1 MTRHPYLEDHRK
13 IFTTNIANIPSVC
26 CSQDYIKQGTLTS
39 KVKLIKIVIKFV
51 IRDPYLENDIKI
63 IDIWFA
69 NMSLVHCSQA
79 YGKLGTLTIKGKL
92 LKSQS
97 HL

>member
-1 MTRHPYLEDHRK
+1 M
-13 IFTTNIANIPSVC
+13 
-26 CSQDYIKQGTLTS
+26 
-39 KVKLIKIVIKFV
+39 

-69 NMSLVHCSQA
+69 NMGLVHCSQA
-79 YGKLGTLTIKGKL
+79 YGKPGTLTIKGKL